1 MAYVIKYNG
10 NIVAGPFLSEYAAV
24 QKRSKLFKE
33 YGSTAISLSCR
44 FPNMVEASGI
54 IVDAK

>member
-1 MAYVIKYNG
+1 MKEDLTMAYVIKYNG

-33 YGSTAISLSCR
+33 YGSTAISLSD
-44 FPNMVEASGI
+44 FKI
-54 IVDAK
+54 IKE